1 MPIRY
6 FSQPK
11 LEIDIYNI
19 DVYNL
24 SWILVQ
30 LQNLKVDHSL
40 IISGINLKDSRTR
53 VEEHTVKKKKLA
65 NIATVNI
72 ANGSYVS
79 KTWKRGA
86 LLNM

>member
-30 LQNLKVDHSL
+30 LQNLKADHSL

-53 VEEHTVKKKKLA
+53 VEEYTVKKKRKNLQ
-65 NIATVNI
+65 ILQQST
-72 ANGSYVS
+72 
-79 KTWKRGA
+79 
-86 LLNM
+86 